1 MKTYLANSFGW
12 KYNQLKTQAVIKKKS
27 QIDFLISII
36 IAFFIII
43 IVSQLLGQLDR
54 AIRIPLI
61 GRDLSLVNPFEVNMA
76 SAASNEAFKMIESN
90 KVIELGQGQIMNYT
104 VGYKNVGKKVW
115 KQAGSGKVDLR
126 RKDSK
131 SLTLKANLST
141 TENKSGQIGYFN
153 MTLKAP
159 DKVGTYKYSFL
170 LVRNGKEII
179 NGSEFGLN
187 IKVLAKSQIITPKQ
201 TSTPVTTVNTNVS
214 TISTNS
220 LNKPVGLAEICRSI
234 KPSDF
239 KAAMVDQRLLDE
251 CLKIGIKVT
260 DEGTSYIKLD
270 QPTSS
275 TAPEPNLEPAPTNPA
290 PPVNS
295 NPLPVSQPTNPSVTN
310 GSNGPLVRIGL
321 YNTTDPVI
329 ITANVPFTIKNQNG
343 SVLVSVP
350 ANIQA
355 KVIFDFQA
363 KTYNLTANGTSL
375 ATSSY
380 LRFEGADQNTVFEI
394 ISLNWRPTWNTSI
407 NYNKYLGA
415 LEVRYSPN
423 TGKLW
428 VINELEL
435 ENYLKG
441 LAESSNGAPIEY
453 QKALLTTARTYAM
466 YHYNRGTKHA
476 AEYFTLDAT
485 YDQVYRGYNAELSLT
500 QVSEAV
506 EATKGQVI
514 TYNGEVVV
522 TPYFSY
528 DDGRTRSY
536 QEVWGGSYKPWLVS
550 VKEPAGYD
558 KTTMY
563 GHGVGLCARG
573 AVLLAADFHYTF
585 DQILKYYFT
594 GIGLKKI
601 Y

>member
-1 MKTYLANSFGW
+1 META
-12 KYNQLKTQAVIKKKS
+12 
-27 QIDFLISII
+27 
-36 IAFFIII
+36 
-43 IVSQLLGQLDR
+43 
-54 AIRIPLI
+54 
-61 GRDLSLVNPFEVNMA
+61 
-76 SAASNEAFKMIESN
+76 
-90 KVIELGQGQIMNYT
+90 
-104 VGYKNVGKKVW
+104 
-115 KQAGSGKVDLR
+115 
-126 RKDSK
+126 
-131 SLTLKANLST
+131 
-141 TENKSGQIGYFN
+141 ENKPGQIGYFN
-153 MTLKAP
+153 TTLLAP
-159 DKVGTYKYSFL
+159 SNLGTYKFKYA
-170 LVRNGKEII
+170 LVRDSKSII
-179 NGSEFGLN
+179 SGSEFEITINVVDKKKSNQANLAVNQKTEILVPTQN
-187 IKVLAKSQIITPKQ
+187 ID
-201 TSTPVTTVNTNVS
+201 NT
-214 TISTNS
+214 
-220 LNKPVGLAEICRSI
+220 KPVGLTEICLSI
-234 KPSDF
+234 KISDF
-239 KAAMVDQRLLDE
+239 KAATVDKRLLDE

-275 TAPEPNLEPAPTNPA
+275 TAPEPSLEPAPTNTA

-295 NPLPVSQPTNPSVTN
+295 NPSLVSPTSPSVTN

-343 SVLVSVP
+343 SVLASIP
-350 ANIQA
+350 ASISA
-355 KVIFDFQA
+355 KVVFDFQA

-380 LRFEGADQNTVFEI
+380 LRFEGANLNTVFEI
-394 ISLNWRPTWNTSI
+394 TTLNWRPTWNTSI

-485 YDQVYRGYNAELSLT
+485 YDQVYRGYNAELALT